1 MWVGGWVITITIIHN
16 FRTAKVFRIKCSQ
29 MMAKIVNDGE
39 NVGSKFTCR
48 C

>member
-1 MWVGGWVITITIIHN
+1 MWVGGSLQLPLYTISGQLK
-16 FRTAKVFRIKCSQ
+16 FLESKCSQ